1 MNIALAI
8 AAVLSGLF
16 SIFLFSI
23 PATSRTPRRILAV
36 LFALVSA
43 QFILA
48 IIQMGGDATGAA
60 ARPVIAMVM
69 APLLYLHLATA
80 ARPSGG
86 LIWRDAVHGLGPA
99 VMILVQAFT
108 GGKYVDL
115 LGSVGTGIYLV
126 LILVL
131 TGGGSARFL
140 VRGPQAALSLVR
152 WRCVVVAV
160 LAVMMLADGVIAVDM
175 ARRNDLAHSRPLLVA
190 ALAVSLALAT
200 GLVAILHR
208 APPLRWLFEQA
219 RRNEPGLDDT
229 FQQLVTHMERRR
241 PWVQPDLTVARLGRQ
256 LGLPQRVVSAAVN
269 QFADQSFSRWVNGY
283 RVRAAMV
290 ILGEQPDR
298 GLLDVML
305 DVGFQT
311 KSNFNRA
318 FREETGMTP
327 SDWRRTANDPPV

>member
-1 MNIALAI
+1 MNVALAI

-23 PATSRTPRRILAV
+23 PATPRTPRRILAV

-43 QFILA
+43 QFILTF
-48 IIQMGGDATGAA
+48 IQMGGDTTGAA
-60 ARPVIAMVM
+60 ARPVVAMVM

-86 LIWRDAVHGLGPA
+86 LIWRDALHGLGPA
-99 VMILVQAFT
+99 VMFLVQAFT

-115 LGSVGTGIYLV
+115 LGSLGTGIYLV
-126 LILVL
+126 LVLVL

-152 WRCVVVAV
+152 WRFVVVAV
-160 LAVMMLADGVIAVDM
+160 LATMLLADSVIALDM
-175 ARRNDLAHSRPLLVA
+175 ARRNELAESRPLLVS
-190 ALAVSLALAT
+190 ALIVSLALAS
-200 GLVAILHR
+200 GLVAVLHR
-208 APPLRWLFEQA
+208 APPLRWIFEQA
-219 RRNEPGLDDT
+219 RRTEPASGDAFKKL
-229 FQQLVTHMERRR
+229 LVHMDLRR

-269 QFADQSFSRWVNGY
+269 EFAQQSFSRWVNGY
-283 RVRAAMV
+283 RVRASMT
-290 ILGEQPDR
+290 ILAEDPDR
-298 GLLDVML
+298 GLLDVMI

-327 SDWRRTANDPPV
+327 SDWRRAANDPPV